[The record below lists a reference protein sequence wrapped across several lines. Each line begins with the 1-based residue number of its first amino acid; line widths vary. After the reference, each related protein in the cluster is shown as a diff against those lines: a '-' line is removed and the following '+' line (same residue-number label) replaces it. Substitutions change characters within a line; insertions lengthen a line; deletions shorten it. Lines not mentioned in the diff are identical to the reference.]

1 MGGTVGT
8 YQSGVVLGAPGAI
21 VNDPNTAGGFDG
33 KNDRVDMGDPADGSL
48 DFGDQDFSVEAWVKA
63 TPTGER
69 AIISKRPYS
78 NNPRPFWQVLVT
90 DDVGQ
95 VGRIRVNYGDGTIT
109 REVYGPAVRVDNGAW
124 HHVVVLFDR
133 DTGIIVYV
141 DGTNVRTNLV
151 GITGSVSNS
160 GALIIGKSA
169 GYNNFAGNLDEVA
182 LYAGLL
188 SPERI
193 AAHHQAGIGQ
203 LGLVQPSGLLARLVG
218 GALNISESPWR
229 AFSP

>member
-8 YQSGVVLGAPGAI
+8 YQGGVVLGTPGAI
-21 VNDPNTAGGFDG
+21 VNDTNTAGGFDG
-33 KNDRVDMGDPADGSL
+33 KNGRVDMGDPANEIL
-48 DFGDQDFSVEAWVKA
+48 DFGTQDFSVEAWVKA
-63 TPTGER
+63 TAPGER

-78 NNPRPFWQVLVT
+78 NTPRPFWQVLVT
-90 DDVGQ
+90 DDSGQ
-95 VGRIRVNYGDGTIT
+95 LGRIRVNFGDGTIT

-133 DTGIIVYV
+133 DTGIVVYV
-141 DGTNVRTNLV
+141 DGTNVRTNVV
-151 GITGSVSNS
+151 GIAGSVSNN
-160 GALIIGKSA
+160 GDLLVGKSA
-169 GYNNFAGNLDEVA
+169 GYNNFKGNLDEVA
-182 LYAGLL
+182 VYAGLL

-203 LGLVQPSGLLARLVG
+203 LGLIQPSGLLARLVG
-218 GALNISESPWR
+218 GELNISESPWR

>member
-1 MGGTVGT
+1 ML
-8 YQSGVVLGAPGAI
+8 GVPGAI

-33 KNDRVDMGDPADGSL
+33 KNDRVDMGDPADESL
-48 DFGDQDFSVEAWVKA
+48 DFGAQDFSVEAWVKA

-69 AIISKRPYS
+69 AIISKRAYS
-78 NNPRPFWQVLVT
+78 NSPRPFWQVLVT
-90 DDVGQ
+90 DDAGQ
-95 VGRIRVNYGDGTIT
+95 TGRIRVNYGDGTIT
-109 REVYGPAVRVDNGAW
+109 REVYGPAVRVDDGAW

-160 GALIIGKSA
+160 GALNIGKSA

-182 LYAGLL
+182 IYAGLL

-193 AAHHQAGIGQ
+193 AAHHQAGTGQ
-203 LGLVQPSGLLARLVG
+203 LGPIQPSGLLARLVG
-218 GALNISESPWR
+218 GELDISAESPWR
-229 AFSP
+229 ALSP